1 MRQETLRRLL
11 WQSPLGPIDLWA
23 TEGGLVRLGFPAT
36 EAAAQCWAERWF
48 GVPPQP
54 ATPDDGL
61 LSEAVRQLDEYLR
74 GARRVFDLPL
84 ALCGTPFQQ
93 EVWRALL
100 GIPWGATLTYR
111 ELAARVGRPAAVRAV
126 GAANGANPLSIV
138 VPCHRVIA
146 SDGALRGYS
155 GGLDLKRTLL
165 ALEAS
170 AG

>member
-1 MRQETLRRLL
+1 MNQQGLRRLV
-11 WQSPLGPIDLWA
+11 WQSPLGLIDLWA
-23 TEGGLVRLGFPAT
+23 AEGGLVRLGFPAT
-36 EAAAQCWAERWF
+36 EEAARRWSQRWF
-48 GVPPQP
+48 GAQPQP
-54 ATPDDGL
+54 AAPDDAL
-61 LSEAVRQLDEYLR
+61 LSEAVRQLDEYLG

-93 EVWRALL
+93 QVWRALL
-100 GIPWGATLTYR
+100 GIPWGTTLTYR
-111 ELAARVGRPAAVRAV
+111 DLAALLGQPAAVRAV

-165 ALEAS
+165 ALER
-170 AG
+170 G